1 MRLLGLLVAL
11 LALVL
16 PRAQA
21 SPHVSQPVSPT
32 VSPKVSPKVSKVLL
46 VVLENHGTAAAM
58 RGLPWLTGQA
68 ATYGRATAWSAQTH
82 PSLPNYLA
90 LAGGTTAGIRDD
102 AGPAVHR
109 VDGASIMDEAL
120 AAGRTATAYV
130 DGMPSPCA
138 PGPAGLYAV
147 KHNPWAYYAAP
158 ASRVQ
163 CRAHD
168 LPLGSL
174 GSGAL
179 RRDVDAGTLPTVGML
194 VPDLCH
200 DAHDCPLGTADAF
213 LRSWLGMVERGPD
226 FRSGRLAVVVTFDED
241 EGTAAD
247 GVFTA
252 VLARSLHHVV
262 VHAPLTHYSWTR
274 WAAELAGVRPPAGA
288 AGARSMGTAFGLR

>member
-21 SPHVSQPVSPT
+21 SPHVSQTISQTVSPT
-32 VSPKVSPKVSKVLL
+32 VSPKVSKVLL

-109 VDGASIMDEAL
+109 VGGASVMDEAL
-120 AAGRTATAYV
+120 ATGRTATAYI

-138 PGPAGLYAV
+138 PEPAGLYAV
-147 KHNPWAYYAAP
+147 KHNPWAYYTAP
-158 ASRVQ
+158 ASRAQ

-174 GSGAL
+174 ASGAL

-213 LRSWLGMVERGPD
+213 LRSWLGMVERGRD
-226 FRSGRLAVVVTFDED
+226 FRSGQLAVVVTFDED